1 MDVDSGNIHAN
12 LPNTGSSNIRI
23 EIRIT
28 RDPIGSFLNL
38 FSMSLV
44 YQHRRKD
51 TGEIFY
57 IGIGESIK
65 RAYDKTNRNEIWKR
79 IAQETEYDIEIIENN
94 ISREEAKNIERKLI
108 SEYGRIDKST
118 GILSNKSIGGEGDN
132 IGGSGPKSR
141 ALGWEDRQKILND
154 IDKMIPKEYRHLS
167 PSQFLCMI
175 LRKSLSSS

>member
-1 MDVDSGNIHAN
+1 
-12 LPNTGSSNIRI
+12 
-23 EIRIT
+23 
-28 RDPIGSFLNL
+28 
-38 FSMSLV
+38 MSLV

-65 RAYDKTNRNEIWKR
+65 RAHDKTNRNEIWKR

-108 SEYGRIDKST
+108 SEYGRIDRST

-132 IGGSGPKSR
+132 IGGSGPMD
-141 ALGWEDRQKILND
+141 GWEDRQKILKD
-154 IDKMIPKEYRHLS
+154 IDKIIPDRYRHLS
-167 PSQFLCMI
+167 PSQFLSMV